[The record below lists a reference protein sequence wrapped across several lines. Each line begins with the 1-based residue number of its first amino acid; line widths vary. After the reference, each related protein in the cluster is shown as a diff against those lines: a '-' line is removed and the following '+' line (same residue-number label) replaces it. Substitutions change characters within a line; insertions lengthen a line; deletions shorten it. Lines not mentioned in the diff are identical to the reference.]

1 MQPAKGYVH
10 LFFAVPVQAM
20 LGPIPSLS
28 RRTYL
33 DASTN
38 AVALV

>member
-1 MQPAKGYVH
+1 MQPAKEYVH

-28 RRTYL
+28 RRTLMYPPMPWL
-33 DASTN
+33 
-38 AVALV
+38 

>member
-28 RRTYL
+28 RRTL
-33 DASTN
+33 MHPPMPW
-38 AVALV
+38 L